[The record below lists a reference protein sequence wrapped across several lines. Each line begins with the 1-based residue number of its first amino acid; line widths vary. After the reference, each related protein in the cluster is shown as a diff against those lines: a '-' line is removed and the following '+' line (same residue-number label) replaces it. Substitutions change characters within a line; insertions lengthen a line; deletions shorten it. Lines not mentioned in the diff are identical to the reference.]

1 MALDKEVAKTMIVNG
16 LNEYRMKIQ
25 ELRAKTGSPLEYI
38 RYNAIDATAE
48 AIIDYI
54 CKSLD
59 EADGLTQEQLNE
71 DPAPAAPVEEP
82 AAADVKEEEPG
93 EDPVDPAP
101 EEEPYKGVPEE
112 SLEVDPPG
120 PAEEE
125 GSIDL
130 SELYKDSD

>member
-1 MALDKEVAKTMIVNG
+1 MIDKEVAKTMIVNG

-59 EADGLTQEQLNE
+59 EADGLTQEQVNQ
-71 DPAPAAPVEEP
+71 DPAPAAHVEEP

-93 EDPVDPAP
+93 EDPVDPEP
-101 EEEPYKGVPEE
+101 EEEPYEGDPQESFEADPVPEE
-112 SLEVDPPG
+112 EQNSM
-120 PAEEE
+120 
-125 GSIDL
+125 DL
-130 SELYKDSD
+130 SELYKDEE

>member
-38 RYNAIDATAE
+38 RYNAIDTTAE

-93 EDPVDPAP
+93 EDPAKEP

-112 SLEVDPPG
+112 SLAVDPPG

>member
-1 MALDKEVAKTMIVNG
+1 MIDKEVAKTMIVNG

-59 EADGLTQEQLNE
+59 EADGLTQEQVNQ

-93 EDPVDPAP
+93 EDPVDPEPEGEEAPADPDVHEEEAAPAP
-101 EEEPYKGVPEE
+101 E
-112 SLEVDPPG
+112 
-120 PAEEE
+120 
-125 GSIDL
+125 GSVDL
-130 SELYKDSD
+130 SEIYKDEE

>member
-1 MALDKEVAKTMIVNG
+1 MALDKEVTKTLIVNG

-82 AAADVKEEEPG
+82 AAADVKEEESG
-93 EDPVDPAP
+93 EDPIEDPAP
-101 EEEPYKGVPEE
+101 EEEAAPVVEDEPVPPEDG
-112 SLEVDPPG
+112 SVDV
-120 PAEEE
+120 
-125 GSIDL
+125 
-130 SELYKDSD
+130 SELYKED

>member
-1 MALDKEVAKTMIVNG
+1 MALDKEVTKTLIVNG

-71 DPAPAAPVEEP
+71 DPAPAAHVEEP

-93 EDPVDPAP
+93 EDPVDPEPKEEPYEGDPQESFETDPVP
-101 EEEPYKGVPEE
+101 EEEQN
-112 SLEVDPPG
+112 SM
-120 PAEEE
+120 
-125 GSIDL
+125 DL
-130 SELYKDSD
+130 SELYKDEE

>member
-82 AAADVKEEEPG
+82 AAADVKEEEPAG
-93 EDPVDPAP
+93 EDPAEDPAP
-101 EEEPYKGVPEE
+101 EKEVVPTVEDEPVPPQDG
-112 SLEVDPPG
+112 SVDV
-120 PAEEE
+120 
-125 GSIDL
+125 SD
-130 SELYKDSD
+130 LYKED

>member
-1 MALDKEVAKTMIVNG
+1 MALDKEVTKTLIVNG

-59 EADGLTQEQLNE
+59 EADGLTQEKLNE
-71 DPAPAAPVEEP
+71 DPAPAAHVEEP
-82 AAADVKEEEPG
+82 AAADVKEEDPG
-93 EDPVDPAP
+93 EDPVDPEPKEEPYEGDPQESFETDPVP
-101 EEEPYKGVPEE
+101 EEEQN
-112 SLEVDPPG
+112 SM
-120 PAEEE
+120 
-125 GSIDL
+125 DL
-130 SELYKDSD
+130 SELYKDEE